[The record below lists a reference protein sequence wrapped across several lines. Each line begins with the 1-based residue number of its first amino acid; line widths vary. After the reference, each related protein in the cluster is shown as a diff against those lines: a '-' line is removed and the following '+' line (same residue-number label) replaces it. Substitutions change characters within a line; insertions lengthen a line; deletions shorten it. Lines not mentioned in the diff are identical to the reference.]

1 MTDIFSIK
9 ENDKTPK
16 KKIDYQ
22 FLGKKYAFTDETLN
36 WKFSKKDCKLHRIRA
51 LKDFGT
57 VKAGDLGGWIETEDN
72 LSHSG
77 DCWVADEVK
86 VYLKAYIAQ
95 NACIL
100 GNANILG
107 DVSIGG
113 DVCIKGSLYL
123 SGDVKI
129 FGKVEIS
136 EEGLSHCGDCP
147 DYLNYLYRTEFS
159 HEYAGND

>member
-1 MTDIFSIK
+1 M
-9 ENDKTPK
+9 ENV
-16 KKIDYQ
+16 YEN
-22 FLGKKYAFTDETLN
+22 LEKKYAFTNETLN
-36 WKFSKKDCKLHRIRA
+36 WGLYKLNRIRA

-77 DCWVADEVK
+77 DCWVADEAK
-86 VYLKAYIAQ
+86 VYLKAKISQ

-100 GNANILG
+100 GNANILGNAYIFG